1 MVVVCPNC
9 HTRLKLTRLPCAQCK
24 NPIEVDANLVAG
36 KPVMICPQCKAQQV
50 IGRLKCTK
58 CQTMINLAAGQKPSA
73 PTAAPKAAPPSA
85 AAPVPAPVSQP
96 DPPAAAPPPPAPP
109 APEAPAAPAAAGD
122 VPVFENSPGLV
133 LILSIVTLGFYL
145 LYWCPKAAAVINA
158 VTTGKKIGSV
168 MAVLAGIA
176 CCTPALIKFYWRAA
190 VALGLSRGL
199 MVLLAFLPPIAATVV
214 QGNINKLYEGRS

>member
-50 IGRLKCTK
+50 IGRLKCTT
-58 CQTMINLAAGQKPSA
+58 CQTVINLAGAPKPAAA
-73 PTAAPKAAPPSA
+73 PTAAPSA
-85 AAPVPAPVSQP
+85 AAPVAPTAPAAV
-96 DPPAAAPPPPAPP
+96 PPAHSDPSPPPP
-109 APEAPAAPAAAGD
+109 EATAAPIATGD
-122 VPVFENSPGLV
+122 TPVFKNSPVLV
-133 LILSIVTLGFYL
+133 LILSMFTFGLYM

-158 VTTGKKIGSV
+158 VTPGKKIGSV
-168 MAVLAGIA
+168 MAVLAGLA

-190 VALGLSRGL
+190 GALGLSKPL
-199 MVLLAFLPPIAATVV
+199 MVVLSFIVPVAAMLV
-214 QGNINKLYEGRS
+214 QGRINKLYEDRS

>member
-58 CQTMINLAAGQKPSA
+58 CQTMINLAGGQKPPA
-73 PTAAPKAAPPSA
+73 PAAAPSA
-85 AAPVPAPVSQP
+85 AAPVAATAPAAG
-96 DPPAAAPPPPAPP
+96 PPAASDPPPLP
-109 APEAPAAPAAAGD
+109 PEAPSAPAAAGD
-122 VPVFENSPGLV
+122 VPVFQNSPVLV
-133 LILSIVTLGFYL
+133 LMLSLVTFGLYL
-145 LYWCPKAAAVINA
+145 LYWSPKAAAVINA
-158 VTTGKKIGSV
+158 VTKGKQIGSV

-190 VALGLSRGL
+190 VALDLSRGL
-199 MVLLAFLPPIAATVV
+199 MVLLAFFPPIAAMLV
-214 QGNINKLYEGRS
+214 QGRINNLYEERS

>member
-58 CQTMINLAAGQKPSA
+58 CQTVINLAGAPKPAAA
-73 PTAAPKAAPPSA
+73 PTAAPSA
-85 AAPVPAPVSQP
+85 AAPVAPTAPAAV
-96 DPPAAAPPPPAPP
+96 PPAHSDPSPPP
-109 APEAPAAPAAAGD
+109 PEAPAAPAAAGD
-122 VPVFENSPGLV
+122 VPVFQNSPVLV
-133 LILSIVTLGFYL
+133 LMLSLVTFGLYL
-145 LYWCPKAAAVINA
+145 LYWSPKAAAVINA
-158 VTTGKKIGSV
+158 VTKGKQIGSV

-190 VALGLSRGL
+190 VALGLSKGL
-199 MVLLAFLPPIAATVV
+199 MVVLAFFPPIAATVV
-214 QGNINKLYEGRS
+214 QSNINKLYEDRS